1 MVVGRIE
8 LNPVYTSTSI
18 DKERNLSMYTVKS
31 LMNQLTSPEVVLQN
45 VSDALRKVDPEFI
58 QEERQYYEAIGVLK
72 DAVGNSTTPS
82 VDEYIAAVEEEIC
95 AELVYVAW
103 LGFQQNI
110 DCFNNPVNTLFL
122 KMDYEDFHRE
132 RRMATLP
139 QVQHALKIINAFH
152 DVLRSLPEEK
162 RNLTEGI
169 TSYISYLET
178 VGYKLA
184 HYFGFVFADHF
195 LEHVIPGY
203 YRDTVTTMQYEWA
216 LREYLK
222 IDISKLA

>member
-1 MVVGRIE
+1 
-8 LNPVYTSTSI
+8 
-18 DKERNLSMYTVKS
+18 MYTVKS
-31 LMNQLTSPEVVLQN
+31 LMNQFTSPEVVLQN
-45 VSDALRKVDPEFI
+45 VSDSLRKVDPEFI
-58 QEERQYYEAIGVLK
+58 QEERQYYETIGVLR
-72 DAVGNSTTPS
+72 DAIGNSTSPT
-82 VDEYIAAVEEEIC
+82 VDEYIAAVEAEIC

-132 RRMATLP
+132 RRMGTLP
-139 QVQHALKIINAFH
+139 QVQRALKTINAFH

-178 VGYKLA
+178 AGYKLA
-184 HYFGFVFADHF
+184 HYFGFIFADKF
-195 LEHVIPGY
+195 LHHVIPGY
-203 YRDTVTTMQYEWA
+203 CSDMATTLQYERE
-216 LREYLK
+216 LEEYL
-222 IDISKLA
+222 DVDLRKLN